1 MKTYKYNLMNSTAV
15 AAFLALGALGVNA
28 PAHAA
33 PEPPITTQAGHTAE
47 AEKATAEKYERDALT
62 FEANADLHTMMAEHY
77 RAPNNGGSKQRMT
90 LWSLANHYE
99 WLAKTDR
106 EAAQR
111 TRNMGAMHRNL
122 TNAQ

>member
-1 MKTYKYNLMNSTAV
+1 MKTYEYNLVNSAAV

-33 PEPPITTQAGHTAE
+33 PEPPITTRAGHTAE
-47 AEKATAEKYERDALT
+47 AEKAAAEKYERDALT
-62 FEANADLHTMMAEHY
+62 FEANADLHTRMAERY
-77 RAPNNGGSKQRMT
+77 RAPSNGGSKQRMT

-111 TRNMGAMHRNL
+111 ARNVGAMHRNL